1 MFPLCA
7 TAAIASPAADA
18 RSGLPSPCDPGEDSV
33 SAQPEAA
40 ARPVR
45 VAIADDSDDLCMM
58 LAELVDASPGLLC
71 VARITTQG
79 DLVSTVAQSKPDV
92 LLLDLLFGGVSS
104 LPLVPQLRAAHARTR
119 IVIHSGFD
127 IDPLADRALDGG
139 AVAVIPKG
147 GDPDELIAAIRRIA
161 VQ

>member
-1 MFPLCA
+1 
-7 TAAIASPAADA
+7 
-18 RSGLPSPCDPGEDSV
+18 LPTIS
-33 SAQPEAA
+33 AA
-40 ARPVR
+40 AAFPGDQVTVQAETAPRLVR

-58 LAELVDASPGLLC
+58 LAELVNASTGLQC
-71 VARITTQG
+71 VARITQQR
-79 DLVSTVAQSKPDV
+79 DLLDAIAASQPDV

-104 LPLVPQLRAAHARTR
+104 LPLVPQLRAANTKTR

-127 IDPLADRALDGG
+127 IDPLATRALDGG

-161 VQ
+161 RD